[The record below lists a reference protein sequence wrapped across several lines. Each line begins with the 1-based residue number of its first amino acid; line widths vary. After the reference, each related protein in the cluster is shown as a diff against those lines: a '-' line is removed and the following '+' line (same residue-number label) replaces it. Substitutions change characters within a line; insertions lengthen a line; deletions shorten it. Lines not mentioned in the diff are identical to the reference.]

1 MSDVRKYSKKRVYK
15 NKTGGTKKN
24 VRFDSSVKPE
34 DENAKIYHNLPHS
47 SILVRNDIQKFTDG
61 SRNESNMIQ
70 KYEDM
75 YSDII
80 GSSKW
85 LKSENPKWDRIYDR
99 IARVSTNTSNNS
111 KLGGK

>member
-1 MSDVRKYSKKRVYK
+1 MSSRIFHELAHDTS
-15 NKTGGTKKN
+15 
-24 VRFDSSVKPE
+24 
-34 DENAKIYHNLPHS
+34 
-47 SILVRNDIQKFTDG
+47 LVRNDVKKYTDAV
-61 SRNESNMIQ
+61 RNDKNMTK

-99 IARVSTNTSNNS
+99 IARVSTNTSQNS

>member
-1 MSDVRKYSKKRVYK
+1 MLDVKNYTKKRAHK
-15 NKTGGTKKN
+15 NTKGGTKKN
-24 VRFDSSVKPE
+24 VRFDSSVKSG
-34 DENAKIYHNLPHS
+34 DENAKLYHDLPHS